1 KHGGSAN
8 LANDMTVPENT
19 TRPADPDVCD
29 YRIQGTEFDPIFGPG
44 ERENFVSLQYV
55 LKRLLPNP
63 TLISEDFNSGSWNP
77 SHFEI
82 GSPTGGVV
90 NGAYRSTGGGDDRG
104 TLRTVENFVPTA
116 EK

>member
-1 KHGGSAN
+1 MPHLLSRKPFIFIKLFLFIFHFSFADSGIRATNSSKHPKHGGRAN

-63 TLISEDFNSGSWNP
+63 TLISEDFNS
-77 SHFEI
+77 
-82 GSPTGGVV
+82 
-90 NGAYRSTGGGDDRG
+90 
-104 TLRTVENFVPTA
+104 
-116 EK
+116 